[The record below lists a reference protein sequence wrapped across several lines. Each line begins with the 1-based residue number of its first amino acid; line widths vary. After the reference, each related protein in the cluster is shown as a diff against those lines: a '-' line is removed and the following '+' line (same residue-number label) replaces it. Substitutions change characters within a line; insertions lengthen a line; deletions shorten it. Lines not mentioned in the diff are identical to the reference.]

1 MFHLFDARISA
12 CKFFLLKRSS
22 QKMHLPT
29 FFPRLVLGALTKLV
43 MFFYIGNGYI
53 ENNYLL
59 NKLLIHSLR
68 WQPTI
73 PARCYLDAI
82 SMVLSVIKKWV
93 FYYRAVVCA
102 DSKKWWMFRVPV
114 LPPKFDF
121 AIFLS
126 ATQQH
131 PLCSLDLKMI
141 RTTQVYLYRFH
152 PSFLS
157 ELHKCVLLF
166 KSIL

>member
-1 MFHLFDARISA
+1 
-12 CKFFLLKRSS
+12 
-22 QKMHLPT
+22 MHLPI

-102 DSKKWWMFRVPV
+102 DSKK
-114 LPPKFDF
+114 
-121 AIFLS
+121 
-126 ATQQH
+126 
-131 PLCSLDLKMI
+131 
-141 RTTQVYLYRFH
+141 
-152 PSFLS
+152 
-157 ELHKCVLLF
+157 
-166 KSIL
+166 